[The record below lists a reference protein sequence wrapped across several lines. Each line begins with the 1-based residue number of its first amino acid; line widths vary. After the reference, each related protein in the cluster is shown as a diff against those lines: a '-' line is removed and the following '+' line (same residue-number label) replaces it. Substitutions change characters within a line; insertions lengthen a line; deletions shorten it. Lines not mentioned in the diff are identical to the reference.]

1 MAKQK
6 DKVYMPM
13 GGGGL
18 MRYQEEEEEMIV
30 VKPNH
35 LVALVVGIIIFEIVI
50 KLFVA

>member
-1 MAKQK
+1 MARQK
-6 DKVYMPM
+6 DKVYLPM

-18 MRYQEEEEEMIV
+18 MRYQEEAEEMLVI
-30 VKPNH
+30 KPNH